1 MFTGRPS
8 PIRQRLV
15 RARRSRAQV
24 LSLALAA
31 CGCVTGALGALGAPD
46 ASAADPLAGQERELR
61 TALAASATV
70 IERTGETLTLRYPVR
85 LGFAPDQPV
94 MRPALTAV
102 LDELARSLRRH
113 VRTALVVAVYTDAIG
128 RSEFNQQASQQ
139 RANVM
144 AQYLQSHGVP
154 AVRLISRGGGE
165 SAQLPAENTPEG
177 RDLNRRVELVISALS
192 S

>member
-15 RARRSRAQV
+15 RARCSRAQV

-31 CGCVTGALGALGAPD
+31 CGCVTGALGALG